1 MDEGGDDGEF
11 GAWPE
16 CSACGFAGPFGD
28 VQFGWFAARP
38 SATEHHRIRGR
49 SRDHIGVLTKG
60 ATMAAEDHEIVSIYG
75 MSDAQ
80 IDHLM
85 SDVRECVLN
94 WDTRDHWPVGVMH
107 AFVWAGGKVWITFAA
122 HRHRAEA
129 IRRNP
134 RVSVVVSGVSAHSP
148 DCPKGT
154 ATMKGIATFHED
166 RETKEWFYR
175 ALSKKG
181 NPDDKAAEDSFYAL
195 LDSPLRTLISIEPKK
210 LITFDSDKYAR
221 DRQGLLTAVEKTPR
235 ATSDAV
241 RMNACVDLGSIRCS
255 APHCTYQVG
264 PL

>member
-1 MDEGGDDGEF
+1 
-11 GAWPE
+11 
-16 CSACGFAGPFGD
+16 
-28 VQFGWFAARP
+28 
-38 SATEHHRIRGR
+38 
-49 SRDHIGVLTKG
+49 
-60 ATMAAEDHEIVSIYG
+60 MAAEDHEMVSIYG

-85 SDVRECVLN
+85 TDVRECVLN

-107 AFVWAGGKVWITFAA
+107 AFVWAKGKVWITFAA

-134 RVSVVVSGVSAHSP
+134 QVSVVVSGLAARSA

-181 NPDDKAAEDSFYAL
+181 NPDDKAGEDAFYEL

-210 LITFDSDKYAR
+210 WITFDSDKSSR
-221 DRQGLLTAVEKTPR
+221 DRQGLLSEEEKTPR

-241 RMNACVDLGSIRCS
+241 RMNAERARRGLPPRNATLTPRRGREI
-255 APHCTYQVG
+255 ATAG
-264 PL
+264 GFA